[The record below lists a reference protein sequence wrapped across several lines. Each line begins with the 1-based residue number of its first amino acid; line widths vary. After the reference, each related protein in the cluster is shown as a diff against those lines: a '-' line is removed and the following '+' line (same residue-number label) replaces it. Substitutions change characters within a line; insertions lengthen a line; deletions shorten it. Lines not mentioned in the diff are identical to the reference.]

1 MRMMRKVAFVVVTAL
16 LIAGV
21 WVVTASAD
29 GDANGAACRAVTWL
43 QSQQKPDGGFGAG
56 GKSSAPVTADVVYV
70 LGLLGEEVDGP
81 SWTTPDGNNAL
92 DALEALGVPA
102 WAQADPGQAG
112 KVARAVAVAGAN
124 PRDFGGVDLVAMIE
138 SFYDPATGL
147 YHPAWLF
154 RHSLAMEGLLRSG
167 VTVPRAAYD
176 ALLAAQLPDGA
187 WFWSKDGTQGDVDT
201 TGRVFYLLAGFA
213 KVPVKYP

>member
-1 MRMMRKVAFVVVTAL
+1 VGVYL
-16 LIAGV
+16 LAII
-21 WVVTASAD
+21 D
-29 GDANGAACRAVTWL
+29 
-43 QSQQKPDGGFGAG
+43 
-56 GKSSAPVTADVVYV
+56 
-70 LGLLGEEVDGP
+70 
-81 SWTTPDGNNAL
+81 
-92 DALEALGVPA
+92 
-102 WAQADPGQAG
+102 
-112 KVARAVAVAGAN
+112 
-124 PRDFGGVDLVAMIE
+124 

-201 TGRVFYLLAGFA
+201 TGRVLYLLAGLA
-213 KVPVKYP
+213 KVPGNSPYEKAADWLGDMRLPEGGWNTGFETDPPAPPNGNSTALAIAGLMATGQDPAAALVDGDGKSLLETLLAFQEPSGAFVFIKQPGLEEGRLVATTEALSVLALLLEEQTACALPYLPMILAL